1 MQLYLSL
8 LIPPPPLRLLAFK
21 PLFVGCTS
29 DTLEVQVMG
38 NNVSFDCCGSRAKDV
53 PIERRAQRP
62 DGQALQSSTGAQSTS
77 EEPKQRIVLQTSLEQ
92 KHDESISEGAAEQ
105 DQGGVGIMLVHA
117 QGKWVVKSV
126 IKDSP
131 AWSSGKIAEGDV
143 LLSVDGNEVESIE
156 NLGELSKILMGP
168 INSVVVLRFSNSK
181 TSELTHVTL
190 VRTTDFTGQG
200 NDKKRVW
207 RATRTDWVNDNIEC
221 ADI

>member
-1 MQLYLSL
+1 
-8 LIPPPPLRLLAFK
+8 
-21 PLFVGCTS
+21 
-29 DTLEVQVMG
+29 MG

-143 LLSVDGNEVESIE
+143 LLRFGAEELAQVSLTGGFLCSVDGNEVESIE

>member
-1 MQLYLSL
+1 
-8 LIPPPPLRLLAFK
+8 
-21 PLFVGCTS
+21 
-29 DTLEVQVMG
+29 MG

-62 DGQALQSSTGAQSTS
+62 DGQALQVTGGLAGSLLKGAMQSSTGAPSTS

-105 DQGGVGIMLVHA
+105 DQGGVGIMLVQA

-143 LLSVDGNEVESIE
+143 LLRCGAEELAQVSLTGGFLCSVDGNEVESIE
-156 NLGELSKILMGP
+156 NLGELSKLLMGEKGMGIRNLP
-168 INSVVVLRFSNSK
+168 
-181 TSELTHVTL
+181 
-190 VRTTDFTGQG
+190 
-200 NDKKRVW
+200 
-207 RATRTDWVNDNIEC
+207 
-221 ADI
+221 ADGIRQVQSIL